1 MPHVFLLVCDLSVA
15 SGQVVVLKLFIW
27 SMLDSQWELL
37 RKCVTYW
44 WCYSALSESERA
56 TAVKAKERAATYRLR
71 RVKSLFG
78 NA

>member
-1 MPHVFLLVCDLSVA
+1 
-15 SGQVVVLKLFIW
+15 
-27 SMLDSQWELL
+27 MLDSQWELL